1 MPHLFRGALVIGA
14 CLLMTSSASAQ
25 QHPRA
30 RSLGIYPGDLPPGPS
45 NAITDV
51 PGVRVG
57 QVTVRAG
64 DSVNTGVTAILP
76 HPGNVFQ
83 DRVPAAIHVANGFGK
98 LLGSTQVTEE
108 AIYNSVLTAQTVIA
122 KGGTVEALPVSE
134 VARILDRHGMLRR

>member
-1 MPHLFRGALVIGA
+1 MPQLFSGALVIGA
-14 CLLMTSSASAQ
+14 CLLIASTATAQ
-25 QHPRA
+25 ERPRA
-30 RSLGIYPGDLPPGPS
+30 RTLGIYPGDLPPGRY

-51 PGVRVG
+51 PGIRVG

-98 LLGSTQVTEE
+98 LLGSTQV
-108 AIYNSVLTAQTVIA
+108 
-122 KGGTVEALPVSE
+122 
-134 VARILDRHGMLRR
+134 